1 MRILLMALTALC
13 AIALLQVAPAQDA
26 ADRVV
31 AALVNANAGGSK
43 L

>member
-26 ADRVV
+26 YPRS
-31 AALVNANAGGSK
+31 LIRP
-43 L
+43 